1 MSTFPPASSI
11 AALILASPSA
21 LVTSVSGVIGV
32 VASLVGAGGAFMS
45 VPFMTWCNVPIHQ
58 AVGTA
63 AALGFPIALAGT
75 AGYMIAGSHLE
86 GLPPGLLGYVYLPA
100 LAALAAASILTAPLG
115 ARVSHALNVAQLK
128 RAFALLLYGIAAW
141 MLWRAIRA

>member
-1 MSTFPPASSI
+1 
-11 AALILASPSA
+11 
-21 LVTSVSGVIGV
+21 
-32 VASLVGAGGAFMS
+32 
-45 VPFMTWCNVPIHQ
+45 
-58 AVGTA
+58 
-63 AALGFPIALAGT
+63 
-75 AGYMIAGSHLE
+75 MIAGSHLE

-141 MLWRAIRA
+141 MLWRALRT